1 MMKRSC
7 LPWRACGCRL
17 VLLIALLYVDAASA
31 QLTLKPSSI
40 NFGSIPDGSSATQ
53 LLVLSNAG
61 GSSLTVSQAAV
72 TGSGFNLKVPAMP
85 LTLKAGQSISFG
97 VSFTPQAIGTVNGNV
112 SLIWS
117 PIFRGNKKR
126 NISSTAISVLLSGSG
141 GTATATPATTS
152 PGTTPGQLVANPAN
166 LSFGSVQVGNS
177 QTVTAAITN
186 TGGASVTFSQAAAS
200 GAGFS
205 ISGLS
210 LPITLAAGE
219 SVTFSATFA
228 PLSGGS
234 AVGAVSVS
242 SNAANAILTMG
253 LAGSGMPKGQL
264 TVTPAS
270 ADFGSVTVGTSKAQK
285 GMLTATTASVAISS
299 VSMSSSEF
307 SLSGITLPLT
317 IAAGQSVPFTLTFS
331 PQASGGA
338 SATGSFTSN
347 ASNSA
352 SESLTGMGTAPP
364 QHSVDL
370 TWNSAS
376 AVVGY
381 NVYRGGQPSG
391 PYTKMNSSPDAITA
405 YTDIS
410 VQAGQ
415 TYYYV
420 TTAID
425 SSGAE
430 SSYSSAVQAVVPSP

>member
-1 MMKRSC
+1 MKRPD
-7 LPWRACGCRL
+7 LPWRLFGCGL
-17 VLLIALLYVDAASA
+17 VLLSALLCADAATA
-31 QLTLKPSSI
+31 QLTVNPSGI
-40 NFGSIPDGSSATQ
+40 NFGTVPAGSSATQ

-61 GSSLTVSQAAV
+61 GSSLTVSQGAV
-72 TGSGFNLKVPAMP
+72 TGLGFSLRVPALP
-85 LTLKAGQSISFG
+85 LTLAAGQSTGFG
-97 VSFTPQAIGTVNGNV
+97 ITFAPQASGTFNGYA

-117 PIFRGNKKR
+117 PVVRGNKKR
-126 NISSTAISVLLSGSG
+126 RISSTAMSVLLSGTG

-152 PGTTPGQLVANPAN
+152 STTTPGQLVANPGS

-186 TGGASVTFSQAAAS
+186 TGGSSVTFSQAAAS
-200 GAGFS
+200 GTGFS

-210 LPITLAAGE
+210 LPITLAVGE

-242 SNAANAILTMG
+242 SNAANSILVMG
-253 LAGSGMPKGQL
+253 LAGSGTAPGQL

-270 ADFGSVTVGTSKAQK
+270 ADFGSVTVGTSKTQK
-285 GMLTATTASVAISS
+285 GMLTASTASVAVSS

-331 PQASGGA
+331 PPASGSA

-352 SESLTGMGTAPP
+352 FESLTGMGTAPP
-364 QHSVDL
+364 QHTVDL
-370 TWNSAS
+370 TWNGVSAG
-376 AVVGY
+376 VGY
-381 NVYRGGQPSG
+381 NVYRGGQPAG
-391 PYTKMNSSPDAITA
+391 PYTKINSSANTA
-405 YTDIS
+405 YTDNS

-420 TTAID
+420 TTTID

-430 SSYSSAVQAVVPSP
+430 SGYSSAVQAVVPSP